1 MILNKE
7 VTTSYALKNTMTV
20 VLIPRSESLPDGVT
34 ELFSLPLKEYLW
46 RHENVLGCRR
56 AEAGQTRALVTT
68 SLISIASWESK
79 FVRALLVTS
88 SAVLVQAH
96 KSQLLDIQK
105 FASCLVNLGSLKS
118 DTMGAFTPW

>member
-1 MILNKE
+1 
-7 VTTSYALKNTMTV
+7 MTE
-20 VLIPRSESLPDGVT
+20 VLIPQIESLLVGVI

-46 RHENVLGCRR
+46 RHEDFLGCRR

-79 FVRALLVTS
+79 LARALLVTS
-88 SAVLVQAH
+88 SGVLVQAH

-105 FASCLVNLGSLKS
+105 FASCLLNLGSLKF